1 MVAEVHFRVLG
12 PLEVWAGPHEIKVA
26 GARQRLILAVLLLR
40 AGHLVPMSNLITAV
54 WGDDPPQTAWRQV
67 QNGVSQLRVTL
78 AKHGGADLLDSGPD
92 GYRLRLDAAQV
103 DLGQFRAWLADA
115 RDLAAAG
122 QPVDAARTL
131 RAALALWRGPALV
144 GLSGEFV
151 ARQAVHLDEERL
163 GALEE
168 CVELELHTGAGGD
181 LVAELSALVADH
193 PLRERFASALMLA
206 LHRSGRQADALE
218 TYHRLAAVLADRLGV
233 DPGPAIRAR
242 YVAIL
247 RDDPELGVPA
257 ANRPPRRAPARP
269 AQLPAHTP
277 LFVGRAEQLR
287 ELDALLD
294 HGDGAAHGSVV
305 ISGPAGVGKTLLAS
319 HWARRVADRFPDGQ
333 LYVNL
338 RGLGLRGSAMAPG
351 RAVRFLLESLGVVA
365 HQIPSS
371 LEAQVGLYRS
381 LLAGQR
387 ILVMLDNARDAQ
399 QVRPLLPGAPGCLA
413 VVTSRAALTALAV
426 TEGAHTL
433 TLDLLTPA
441 EAREILV
448 RRIGPG
454 RTEAEPGAVDDIITL
469 CARLPLAL
477 ATVAA
482 RATTRPTISLTD
494 IARALR
500 DAGRSLDAFGATDP
514 SLDPRAALSW

>member
-1 MVAEVHFRVLG
+1 MEQ
-12 PLEVWAGPHEIKVA
+12 E
-26 GARQRLILAVLLLR
+26 LL
-40 AGHLVPMSNLITAV
+40 
-54 WGDDPPQTAWRQV
+54 
-67 QNGVSQLRVTL
+67 
-78 AKHGGADLLDSGPD
+78 
-92 GYRLRLDAAQV
+92 
-103 DLGQFRAWLADA
+103 
-115 RDLAAAG
+115 
-122 QPVDAARTL
+122 
-131 RAALALWRGPALV
+131 
-144 GLSGEFV
+144 
-151 ARQAVHLDEERL
+151 
-163 GALEE
+163 
-168 CVELELHTGAGGD
+168 TGAGGD
-181 LVAELSALVADH
+181 LVAELSALVAEH

-206 LHRSGRQADALE
+206 LHRSGRQADALA

-233 DPGPAIRAR
+233 DPGPAIRSR

-247 RDDPELGVPA
+247 RDDPELAVPA
-257 ANRPPRRAPARP
+257 GDRPPRRATARP

-277 LFVGRAEQLR
+277 LFVGRAESLE

-294 HGDGAAHGSVV
+294 DPDGAAIGSVV

-333 LYVNL
+333 LFINL
-338 RGLGLRGSAMAPG
+338 RGSGRRGSAMAPG
-351 RAVRFLLESLGVVA
+351 RAVRFLLESLGVA
-365 HQIPSS
+365 PPQIPSS

-387 ILVMLDNARDAQ
+387 VLVVLDNARGAE

-413 VVTSRAALTALAV
+413 VVTSRAPLTALAV
-426 TEGAHTL
+426 TEGAHSL

-454 RTEAEPGAVDDIITL
+454 RTEAEPGAVDDIIAL

-482 RATTRPTISLTD
+482 RATIRPTSSLTD

-500 DAGRSLDAFGATDP
+500 EAGRTLDAFGATDP
-514 SLDPRAALSW
+514 SIDLRAVPSW